1 MQQYCDGDADCQ
13 SRCRPQQLFRVLL
26 PETDMPYLN
35 VRLGGEPLDEES
47 KRALLLRL
55 TDLMETVMGK
65 DRQVTVV
72 SIDESPGRRWAAG
85 GRALAAAA
93 RMAQVDVRITRGT
106 NDADD
111 KQRLIGHITAAL
123 MEIAGDSVGPIYV
136 VIDEVPADAWGYDGL
151 SQAERKRMTA
161 RAWPYY

>member
-1 MQQYCDGDADCQ
+1 
-13 SRCRPQQLFRVLL
+13 
-26 PETDMPYLN
+26 MPYLN
-35 VRLGGEPLDEES
+35 VRLGGEPLDEPA
-47 KRALLLRL
+47 KQALLLRL

-65 DRQVTVV
+65 DREVTVV
-72 SIDESPGRRWAAG
+72 SLDEAPDRRWATG
-85 GRALAAAA
+85 GRALAPAA
-93 RMAQVDVRITRGT
+93 RMAQVDVKITRGT

-111 KQRLIGHITAAL
+111 KQRLIGNVTAAV

-151 SQAERKRMTA
+151 SQAERKRAMA